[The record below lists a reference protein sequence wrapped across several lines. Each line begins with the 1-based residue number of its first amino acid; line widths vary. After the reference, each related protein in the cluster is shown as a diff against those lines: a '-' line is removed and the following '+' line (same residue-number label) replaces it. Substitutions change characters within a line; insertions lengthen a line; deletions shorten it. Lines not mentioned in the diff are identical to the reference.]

1 MKLTKMINKHKMMKI
16 IKLKE
21 LHHLL
26 DLPEMETKKIKD
38 VIEVEAES
46 KKKDNI
52 AMIIEM
58 PILKP
63 LQKYISQV

>member
-16 IKLKE
+16 IKHKE

-38 VIEVEAES
+38 VIEVEAED

-63 LQKYISQV
+63 LQKYI

>member
-1 MKLTKMINKHKMMKI
+1 MKLTKMINKHKMMKTI
-16 IKLKE
+16 RLKE

-46 KKKDNI
+46 NKKDNI
-52 AMIIEM
+52 AMTIEM